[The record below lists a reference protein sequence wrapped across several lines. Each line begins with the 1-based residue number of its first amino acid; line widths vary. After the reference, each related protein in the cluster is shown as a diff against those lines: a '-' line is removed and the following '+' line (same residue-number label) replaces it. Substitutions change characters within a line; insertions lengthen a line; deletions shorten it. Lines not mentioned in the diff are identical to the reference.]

1 MQLTNKSG
9 PFDDNT
15 YLRGKYKKFECN
27 ICYDITRKRWYYY
40 IDSKDERDI
49 RYNSL
54 WDKISYNTK
63 LECVTACQT
72 YIDTLLKTKKEGGTT

>member
-1 MQLTNKSG
+1 MRLTNKSG
-9 PFDDNT
+9 PFDDNI

-27 ICYDITRKRWYYY
+27 ICYDSARKRWYYY

-63 LECVTACQT
+63 LLCVTMCQQ